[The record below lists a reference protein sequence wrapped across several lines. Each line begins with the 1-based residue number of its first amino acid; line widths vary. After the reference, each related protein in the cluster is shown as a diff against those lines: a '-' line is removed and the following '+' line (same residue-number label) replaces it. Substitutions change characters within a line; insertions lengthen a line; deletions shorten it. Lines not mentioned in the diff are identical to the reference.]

1 MTLPHEEF
9 NDTPLAYFITFRT
22 YGTWLH
28 GDKRGSVDRFH
39 NKYGTPRLPP
49 NKLRENYERTL
60 LKRPPVRLNMKQ
72 RKVVEES
79 IREECRSR
87 NGSFGPQTH
96 VRTIFILLLLP
107 IVDPNKLAH
116 SCKRLLPGR

>member
-28 GDKRGSVDRFH
+28 GDKRGSVDRF
-39 NKYGTPRLPP
+39 NNRYGTPRLPP

-72 RKVVEES
+72 RKVWK
-79 IREECRSR
+79 SR
-87 NGSFGPQTH
+87 FAKNVGVANGSFGQQTRA
-96 VRTIFILLLLP
+96 RTMFILL
-107 IVDPNKLAH
+107 
-116 SCKRLLPGR
+116 